1 MTNTIEIKNGLL
13 TAALTA
19 MENAHAPYS
28 RFQVGAA
35 VLDTAGDIYSGC
47 NVENAAYPEG
57 LCAEA
62 AAIAAMVTA
71 GGRKI
76 RQICIVSHSKQLI
89 PPCGG
94 CRQKINE
101 FADANTS
108 VFVCTPEG
116 LQQRY
121 LLAELLP
128 NAFDES
134 LLRSLQC

>member
-1 MTNTIEIKNGLL
+1 MTDETDMKNGLL
-13 TAALTA
+13 IAALSA

-28 RFQVGAA
+28 QFQVGAA
-35 VLDTAGDIYSGC
+35 VLDTDGGIHAGC

-71 GGRKI
+71 GKKKI
-76 RQICIVSHSKQLI
+76 QQICIVSQAGKQV

-94 CRQKINE
+94 CRQKIYE
-101 FADANTS
+101 FADQET
-108 VFVCTPEG
+108 VIFVCDPDG
-116 LQQRY
+116 VQQQF

-128 NAFDES
+128 HSFERVHFRE
-134 LLRSLQC
+134 LK